1 MAHSKRAFAVL
12 MNFILVLT
20 ANSIVAS
27 PQAGAQSASTQ
38 TSEGEYA
45 LLTPDELD
53 GLVSP
58 IALYPDELV
67 AQVLGA
73 ATFPYEVVDA
83 VETCDTSIGNNLND
97 LRDFINAQPASTM
110 VGVAYMSNA
119 TVPMAQN
126 LTVDHALA

>member
-73 ATFPYEVVDA
+73 ATFPYEIVDA
-83 VETCDTSIGNNLND
+83 VVWLKQNSSLTGEALMKAVDQQSWDPAVKALTQFPSVLDNL
-97 LRDFINAQPASTM
+97 AK
-110 VGVAYMSNA
+110 
-119 TVPMAQN
+119 N
-126 LTVDHALA
+126 LA